1 MKTAHALILTVA
13 FLILVPALSPAEV
26 KVTLKNGRSF
36 IADFCRE
43 AKGKMVCDVRGGTME
58 VPRSDVAGIR
68 EVHVQRES
76 FSIEEEPEP
85 EASAEEKRAPETPQ
99 AEKKEAPSKPGE
111 GRLITGLTPEQT
123 KRIDAI
129 SARKAVLKPQREE
142 LIREREQIHEDVKN
156 AGVVRTQEQIDA
168 IADRIID
175 LEARINSFNKE
186 IEDLNDEE
194 DALIAGSRKKQ

>member
-1 MKTAHALILTVA
+1 MKTAHALILAAV
-13 FLILVPALSPAEV
+13 FLIMMPALSPAEV

-43 AKGKMVCDVRGGTME
+43 AKGKMVCDMRGGTME
-58 VPRSDVAGIR
+58 VPRSDVAGTK
-68 EVHVQRES
+68 EV
-76 FSIEEEPEP
+76 SIQSKFFMDEEAP
-85 EASAEEKRAPETPQ
+85 EAEAPAEEKSASETPE
-99 AEKKEAPSKPGE
+99 AEKKESPGQAGK
-111 GRLITGLTPEQT
+111 GRPISGLTLEQT

-186 IEDLNDEE
+186 IKDLNDEE